1 MGKFDGVLIASDFD
15 NTIVYTEDA
24 LYAGAPTP
32 DISPENRAAIE
43 LLHIAPEN
51 FYCIGD
57 HANDIPMLRL
67 AHIPFAPANAIA
79 PVRQVP
85 GIRVLPDCRE
95 NALAEMIRQLGELY

>member
-1 MGKFDGVLIASDFD
+1 MDKRLERILPRVQKPARYVGGEY
-15 NTIVYTEDA
+15 N
-24 LYAGAPTP
+24 
-32 DISPENRAAIE
+32 
-43 LLHIAPEN
+43 
-51 FYCIGD
+51 
-57 HANDIPMLRL
+57 ANDIPMLRL